1 MESEILRTHW
11 FEEPQDL
18 LPPWTNNNS
27 NNNNNNNNL
36 VNDDVSSFK
45 PFLHVG
51 DWFMNSTLNND
62 NAFNSNQDQN
72 FMIQPLNPSSSN
84 ASSPSTISHTPFF
97 NLNTNNNPFTND
109 FDYGSEPVLPN
120 SNSNLLMGF
129 NANVNTLELSSNTG
143 FNPTRDVELGAGF
156 SNNIVGLVG
165 ENFHGSGASI
175 SMFSNNVNVLQ
186 QQGIEIPAP
195 AMVPPHPVTLFQK
208 RRRGTDDKL
217 GALEI
222 RAATRLAAME
232 AEKGLNDH
240 DDGDGDDDE
249 IVEIDK
255 YEENSNS
262 GGSNF
267 NGNNRSGD
275 NNDGILKGKKKAA
288 PAKNLLA
295 ERRRRK
301 KLNDR
306 LYMLRSV
313 VPKISKMDRASIL
326 GDAIEYLRDLKQ
338 KVNDLHNELQSVPCG
353 SSGTVTPSSSF
364 HSVPTLPSRV
374 KDELCLSNLSSPKG
388 HSPKVEVR
396 LSEERAINIHM
407 FCARKPGLFL
417 STMRAIDSLGLEVQ
431 QAVISCFNGFAL
443 DVFRAE
449 QCRDQDLL
457 PEQIKA
463 VLLQASGFHGMV

>member
-1 MESEILRTHW
+1 MESEILKTHW

-18 LPPWTNNNS
+18 LPPWTNNN
-27 NNNNNNNNL
+27 NNNNNL
-36 VNDDVSSFK
+36 INDDVSSFK
-45 PFLHVG
+45 SFLQVG

-62 NAFNSNQDQN
+62 IAFTSNQNQN
-72 FMIQPLNPSSSN
+72 FAIQPLNPSSSN

-120 SNSNLLMGF
+120 SNSNLLMG
-129 NANVNTLELSSNTG
+129 SNMG
-143 FNPTRDVELGAGF
+143 FNPTRDVELSGGF
-156 SNNIVGLVG
+156 NNNTMGMVE
-165 ENFHGSGASI
+165 ENFHGSGPSI

-186 QQGIEIPAP
+186 QQSIEIPAP
-195 AMVPPHPVTLFQK
+195 AAVPPHPVTLFQK
-208 RRRGTDDKL
+208 RRRGSDDKL

-222 RAATRLAAME
+222 RAATRLAAMK
-232 AEKGLNDH
+232 AEEGLNDH
-240 DDGDGDDDE
+240 DDGDDDDD

-255 YEENSNS
+255 YEENLNS

-267 NGNNRSGD
+267 NGNNSSGD
-275 NNDGILKGKKKAA
+275 NNGGILKGKKKVV

-326 GDAIEYLRDLKQ
+326 GDAIEYLKDLKQ
-338 KVNDLHNELQSVPCG
+338 KVNVLHNELQSVPSG

-364 HSVPTLPSRV
+364 HSVTPTPPTLPSRV

-417 STMRAIDSLGLEVQ
+417 STMSALDSLGLDVQ

-449 QCRDQDLL
+449 QCRDQNLL

-463 VLLQASGFHGMV
+463 MLLQATGFHGMM

>member
-1 MESEILRTHW
+1 MESEILRTPW
-11 FEEPQDL
+11 FEEPQDI
-18 LPPWTNNNS
+18 PPWT
-27 NNNNNNNNL
+27 NNNNNNNNINNNL
-36 VNDDVSSFK
+36 INDDVSSFK
-45 PFLHVG
+45 SFLQVD

-62 NAFNSNQDQN
+62 IAFTSNQNQN

-97 NLNTNNNPFTND
+97 NLTTNNNPFTND
-109 FDYGSEPVLPN
+109 FDFASEPVFLNP
-120 SNSNLLMGF
+120 NSNLLMGF
-129 NANVNTLELSSNTG
+129 NSNVNTLHLSSNNNTMG
-143 FNPTRDVELGAGF
+143 MVE
-156 SNNIVGLVG
+156 
-165 ENFHGSGASI
+165 ENFHGSEPSI
-175 SMFSNNVNVLQ
+175 SLFSNNVSVLQ
-186 QQGIEIPAP
+186 QNTIEVPAP
-195 AMVPPHPVTLFQK
+195 AAAPPLPVTLFQK
-208 RRRGTDDKL
+208 RRHGSDDKL

-222 RAATRLAAME
+222 RAAKRLAAME
-232 AEKGLNDH
+232 AEEGLNDDD
-240 DDGDGDDDE
+240 DDGGDDDDDV
-249 IVEIDK
+249 VEIDK
-255 YEENSNS
+255 YEENLNG

-267 NGNNRSGD
+267 NGNNVSGD
-275 NNDGILKGKKKAA
+275 NVGVIVNGGTLKGKKKVA

-326 GDAIEYLRDLKQ
+326 GDAIEYLKDLKH
-338 KVNDLHNELQSVPCG
+338 KVNDLHNELQSFPSC

-364 HSVPTLPSRV
+364 HSVTPTLPTLPSKV
-374 KDELCLSNLSSPKG
+374 KGELCLSSFSSPKG
-388 HSPKVEVR
+388 HSPKVEIR
-396 LSEERAINIHM
+396 LSEDRAINIHM

-417 STMRAIDSLGLEVQ
+417 STMKALDSLGLDVQ

-449 QCRDQDLL
+449 QCRDQELL

-463 VLLQASGFHGMV
+463 VLLQATAFHGMM